1 MNFDQATTSSQLSTN
16 WKFHIPDLKVGT
28 LDQLV
33 GLSDDLG
40 KVDAY
45 VEGVTRKCAA
55 YMNDV
60 LEDQKDKVRDVHC
73 AVYHN
78 RPFHLIFCS
87 VLFKY
92 CSVLFCSV

>member
-1 MNFDQATTSSQLSTN
+1 MFQATTSSQLSTN

-60 LEDQKDKVRDVHC
+60 LEDQKDKVGKS
-73 AVYHN
+73 
-78 RPFHLIFCS
+78 FFIFI
-87 VLFKY
+87 LP
-92 CSVLFCSV
+92 L